1 VKRLI
6 EYPLN
11 DGSSVLVEVD
21 EEARG
26 SVVRR
31 GGPREVVAEK
41 VTQTFETALEKIRP
55 AAVELIAQFRNLREP
70 PQIAVV
76 EFGVKLSAEA
86 GAFIASIATEANF
99 KVTLTW
105 RRDS

>member
-1 VKRLI
+1 MKRLV

-11 DGSSVLVEVD
+11 DGSSVVVEVD

-26 SVVRR
+26 GVVRR
-31 GGPREVVAEK
+31 GAASDVAEK

-55 AAVELIAQFRNLREP
+55 AAVELIAQFRHLREP
-70 PQIAVV
+70 PHIAVV

-86 GAFIASIATEANF
+86 GAFIASVATEANF

>member
-6 EYPLN
+6 EYPLK
-11 DGSSVLVEVD
+11 DGSSVMVEVD

-26 SVVRR
+26 GVVRR
-31 GGPREVVAEK
+31 GATSDVAEK
-41 VTQTFETALEKIRP
+41 ATQTFETALERIRP

-86 GAFIASIATEANF
+86 GAFIASVATETNF
-99 KVTLTW
+99 MVTLTW

>member
-26 SVVRR
+26 GVVRR
-31 GGPREVVAEK
+31 GGPSEVVAEK

-55 AAVELIAQFRNLREP
+55 AAVELIAQFRNLSAP

-86 GAFIASIATEANF
+86 GAFIASVATEANF